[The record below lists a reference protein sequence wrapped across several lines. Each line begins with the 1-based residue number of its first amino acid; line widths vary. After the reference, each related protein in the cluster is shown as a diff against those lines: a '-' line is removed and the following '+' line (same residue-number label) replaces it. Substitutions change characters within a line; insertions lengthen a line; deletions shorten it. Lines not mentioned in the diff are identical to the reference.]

1 MALGFLCGVEDFLA
15 SGSQLVWTVAEQM
28 LRRCYN
34 EGLVPCR
41 RFLQTL
47 CHIGDVYQMTEG
59 RQCQVLL
66 LDDRQLE
73 LLVQPKLLSRD
84 LLDLVSSHFNL
95 KEKEYFG
102 ISFTDETG
110 QTNWLQL
117 NRRVLEHDF
126 AKKAGPLELKFQ
138 VRFYIESIT
147 FLKDTTTVELF
158 YRNAKSSVYNSFIS
172 GHRTLPT
179 GRCPQDVA
187 HRTLPTGRCPQDA
200 APQDAKHRTLPIGH
214 CPTGRCPTGRC
225 PTGRCPTGS
234 HRNAENDPPPT
245 SYLLCGGPVGVLT
258 IEEEYTYRVS
268 CTGAVELKSENVFKL
283 AAYVLQV
290 SEIEFLQAALSCL
303 IEKAYC
309 PIETLLPCRES
320 ELSYTDNLLACSQ
333 CELSG
338 REAVLTCRGNK
349 LSCRETVLTC
359 RGNKLSWREAVL
371 TCRGNKLSCRET
383 VLTCRENKLSSRETV
398 LTCREN
404 KLSSRETVLTCR
416 ENKLSCRETVLTCR
430 ENKLSCRETVLTCRG
445 NKLSCRETVL
455 TCRGNKL
462 ETVLTCRENKLS
474 CRETVLTCRENKL
487 SCRETVLTCR
497 ENKLSC
503 RETVLTCR
511 ENKLSCRE
519 TVLTCRENK
528 LSCRETVLTCRE
540 NKLSCRETVLTCR
553 ENKLSSRETI
563 LTCRGNKLSCRETV
577 QTCRENKHDESAR
590 ADLKKLP
597 TFPTAVLKEHPSLTY
612 CEDRVIENYRGLK
625 GLTRGKAI
633 VQYLLL
639 VESLPA
645 YGVHY
650 YEVKD
655 KQGLPWW
662 LGISY
667 KGIAQYDQ
675 QDKLKPRKPSRPTK
689 QKHLAS
695 CVLWAES
702 CGPSPVGRV
711 LWAESCGPSPVGRV
725 LWAESCG
732 PLGVPNPRVS
742 PWPEAQYTVCVA
754 VVTALPWVMVAVS
767 DGVCDE
773 VEEEQRGEARSAET
787 LPHLFSLSL
796 ARSLSLSE
804 RADNSVLFE
813 RVGNRSAGPVRLTGD
828 YLSGSAVREF
838 RLLLIFRWK
847 QLENLYFREKK
858 FAVEVNDPQRKAA
871 SKRTFG
877 QSGQA
882 IYSWYASHSLI
893 KAIWA
898 MAISQHQFYLD
909 RKQSKAKI
917 ATTKSLGDIAMD
929 LTESGAP
936 RISRM
941 VSVESKDQLIMASNG
956 SLVSAGSA
964 DSEVSEEL
972 KKEKIAELKKKEN
985 SLQDLLTQKLN
996 ELKKICLREA
1006 ELTGKLPKEY
1016 PLASGEK
1023 PPAVRRRVGTAF
1035 KLDDLFP
1042 YDADPHLR
1050 NLESR
1055 FALQQKIV
1063 EAAKKLANEAELC
1076 KTVKKKRRR
1085 NCLDAVRKLHEIE
1098 NEINDYRVKTGK
1110 KPTQRASLIIADD
1123 VSIADLSSLSDSLN
1137 LDDDELLGSHRHRS
1151 RSVQYSPRPSDALDV
1166 PCHSDRRTSTNS
1178 EQQDSNGLNYGEVQ
1192 GSYPYI
1198 HRDALSP
1205 HSSPYYQASRQPRDS
1220 RSMPP
1225 TPQLTRNA
1233 FSSIQLRCE
1242 DDAPHHFRQRSGS
1255 LESQSLFPS
1264 EADGPDP
1271 AFTIAPPARRSNST
1285 EVLDDVSSHTSQS
1298 SSEYCISSRAQNRC
1312 RRKKGNVYANTG
1324 SMPNLAQ
1331 NDTRCYAYQP
1341 RARPTTTAY
1350 YVTGY
1355 PCYQEPEP
1363 YVNGSYVYENE
1374 VEGHYNVNPSYPVPA
1389 YPTHDP
1395 YRGYGQDELDGM
1407 SQNPYAT
1414 LRQARTRPPSRNENI
1429 TKNMQKA
1436 MVAEHLRGWYN
1447 RNTGHKQAAY
1457 DYERGS
1463 QHSMAYRAAP
1473 GPYGFSDRAPSYS
1486 SGPVLLQG
1494 THLTPLQPADQLISC
1509 SHTGPF
1515 WTALDTRAPGRA
1527 FGHRADST
1535 TLPVFPV
1542 SSAANASNWRSHLA
1556 VGLSEYSMPLHPQ
1569 HTYGY
1574 SSVQYSH
1581 PAHSSRDPRLL
1592 APPLGPLMDR
1602 APPEFARRSPAP
1614 GPLSVP
1620 GAVAGGY
1627 DQDYYY
1633 TQC

>member
-15 SGSQLVWTVAEQM
+15 SGSQLVWTVAEQV

-47 CHIGDVYQMTEG
+47 CRIGDVYQMTEG

-102 ISFTDETG
+102 ISFTNETG

-126 AKKAGPLELKFQ
+126 SKKTGPLELKFQ

-158 YRNAKSSVYNSFIS
+158 YRNAKSSVYDDQQIS
-172 GHRTLPT
+172 G
-179 GRCPQDVA
+179 GGNVNVSV
-187 HRTLPTGRCPQDA
+187 
-200 APQDAKHRTLPIGH
+200 I
-214 CPTGRCPTGRC
+214 
-225 PTGRCPTGS
+225 
-234 HRNAENDPPPT
+234 NAVYYGVECRGVVMI
-245 SYLLCGGPVGVLT
+245 LLKLRHVGT
-258 IEEEYTYRVS
+258 IELE
-268 CTGAVELKSENVFKL
+268 SEHVFKL
-283 AAYVLQV
+283 AAYGLQ
-290 SEIEFLQAALSCL
+290 EA
-303 IEKAYC
+303 KG
-309 PIETLLPCRES
+309 
-320 ELSYTDNLLACSQ
+320 SYTS
-333 CELSG
+333 
-338 REAVLTCRGNK
+338 
-349 LSCRETVLTC
+349 
-359 RGNKLSWREAVL
+359 
-371 TCRGNKLSCRET
+371 
-383 VLTCRENKLSSRETV
+383 
-398 LTCREN
+398 
-404 KLSSRETVLTCR
+404 
-416 ENKLSCRETVLTCR
+416 
-430 ENKLSCRETVLTCRG
+430 
-445 NKLSCRETVL
+445 
-455 TCRGNKL
+455 
-462 ETVLTCRENKLS
+462 
-474 CRETVLTCRENKL
+474 
-487 SCRETVLTCR
+487 
-497 ENKLSC
+497 
-503 RETVLTCR
+503 
-511 ENKLSCRE
+511 
-519 TVLTCRENK
+519 
-528 LSCRETVLTCRE
+528 
-540 NKLSCRETVLTCR
+540 
-553 ENKLSSRETI
+553 
-563 LTCRGNKLSCRETV
+563 
-577 QTCRENKHDESAR
+577 DESAR
-590 ADLKKLP
+590 SDLKKLP
-597 TFPTAVLKEHPSLTY
+597 VFPTAVLKEHPSLTY
-612 CEDRVIENYRGLK
+612 CEDRVIEHYKALK

-639 VESLPA
+639 VESLPT

-655 KQGLPWW
+655 KQGIPWW

-675 QDKLKPRKPSRPTK
+675 QDKLKPRK
-689 QKHLAS
+689 AS
-695 CVLWAES
+695 Q
-702 CGPSPVGRV
+702 P
-711 LWAESCGPSPVGRV
+711 
-725 LWAESCG
+725 
-732 PLGVPNPRVS
+732 
-742 PWPEAQYTVCVA
+742 
-754 VVTALPWVMVAVS
+754 
-767 DGVCDE
+767 
-773 VEEEQRGEARSAET
+773 
-787 LPHLFSLSL
+787 
-796 ARSLSLSE
+796 
-804 RADNSVLFE
+804 
-813 RVGNRSAGPVRLTGD
+813 
-828 YLSGSAVREF
+828 
-838 RLLLIFRWK
+838 LLIFRWK

-858 FAVEVNDPQRKAA
+858 FAVEVNDPQRRAA

-882 IYSWYASHSLI
+882 IHSWYASHTLI
-893 KAIWA
+893 KTIWA

-929 LTESGAP
+929 LTEIGAP

-972 KKEKIAELKKKEN
+972 KKEKVAELKKKEKN
-985 SLQDLLTQKLN
+985 LQDLLTQKLN

-1023 PPAVRRRVGTAF
+1023 PPTVRRRVGTAF

-1063 EAAKKLANEAELC
+1063 EAAKKLANESELC

-1085 NCLDAVRKLHEIE
+1085 NCLDAMKKLQEIE
-1098 NEINDYRVKTGK
+1098 SEINDYRVKTGK
-1110 KPTQRASLIIADD
+1110 MPTQRASLIIADD
-1123 VSIADLSSLSDSLN
+1123 VSTADLSSLSDSLN
-1137 LDDDELLGSHRHRS
+1137 LEDDEVLGTQRQRS

-1166 PCHSDRRTSTNS
+1166 PYHSDRRTCAND
-1178 EQQDSNGLNYGEVQ
+1178 EQQDSNGINHGEVQ
-1192 GSYPYI
+1192 EPYPYM
-1198 HRDALSP
+1198 HRDALST
-1205 HSSPYYQASRQPRDS
+1205 HSSPYYQTSRQLHDS

-1242 DDAPHHFRQRSGS
+1242 DDASHHFRQRSGS

-1264 EADGPDP
+1264 ETDGPEP

-1298 SSEYCISSRAQNRC
+1298 SSEYCVTSRARDRC

-1331 NDTRCYAYQP
+1331 NDTRGYAYQS
-1341 RARPTTTAY
+1341 RTRPTTTAY

-1355 PCYQEPEP
+1355 PGYPEPEP
-1363 YVNGSYVYENE
+1363 YVSSGYVYESE
-1374 VEGHYNVNPSYPVPA
+1374 VEGHYNVNPSYHVPA

-1395 YRGYGQDELDGM
+1395 YRGYGQDELDSM

-1414 LRQARTRPPSRNENI
+1414 LRQSRSRPPSRNENV
-1429 TKNMQKA
+1429 TKNIQKA
-1436 MVAEHLRGWYN
+1436 IVAEHLRGWYN
-1447 RNTGHKQAAY
+1447 RNTGQKQAAY
-1457 DYERGS
+1457 DYDRGA
-1463 QHSMAYRAAP
+1463 QHNLAYRI
-1473 GPYGFSDRAPSYS
+1473 GPTAYGLNDRASSYS
-1486 SGPVLLQG
+1486 S
-1494 THLTPLQPADQLISC
+1494 
-1509 SHTGPF
+1509 
-1515 WTALDTRAPGRA
+1515 
-1527 FGHRADST
+1527 
-1535 TLPVFPV
+1535 V

-1556 VGLSEYSMPLHPQ
+1556 VGLSEYNMPLHPQ

-1581 PAHSSRDPRLL
+1581 PAHS
-1592 APPLGPLMDR
+1592 
-1602 APPEFARRSPAP
+1602 RSYIDVSQADAHMSSPVDSFDSEDQTLYWHEDSKP
-1614 GPLSVP
+1614 GTIV
-1620 GAVAGGY
+1620 
-1627 DQDYYY
+1627 
-1633 TQC
+1633 